1 MKEIALH
8 ILDIADNSLN
18 AGAENILFSLVIDE
32 RGILHL
38 IIDDDGRGMDETMLK
53 KAQDPFFST
62 RANRKIGMGI
72 PLLKQNAEMS
82 GGRFEI
88 HSEPGKGTRIEA
100 EFNTEHIDC
109 LPIGDL
115 AGVMTIIFT
124 SNPKKNIEFE
134 YKNAEIQFF
143 LNSFALQNVFG
154 EENIQDAWVQKELKQ
169 FIHNNIKQL
178 EV

>member
-8 ILDIADNSLN
+8 ILDIADNCLN
-18 AGAENILFSLVIDE
+18 AGADNILFSLEIDE
-32 RGILHL
+32 LQILHL
-38 IIDDDGRGMDETMLK
+38 IIDDNGKGMDADTLE
-53 KAQDPFFST
+53 KAQDPFYST

-72 PLLKQNAEMS
+72 PLLKQNAELS
-82 GGRFEI
+82 GGRFAI
-88 HSEPGKGTRIEA
+88 FSEAGKGTRIEA
-100 EFNTEHIDC
+100 DFNLNHIDC

-134 YKNAEIQFF
+134 YKYAEIQFF
-143 LNSFALQNVFG
+143 LNSFALLNVF
-154 EENIQDAWVQKELKQ
+154 EEETLQEVWVQKELKQ
-169 FIHNNIKQL
+169 FINNNIKQL